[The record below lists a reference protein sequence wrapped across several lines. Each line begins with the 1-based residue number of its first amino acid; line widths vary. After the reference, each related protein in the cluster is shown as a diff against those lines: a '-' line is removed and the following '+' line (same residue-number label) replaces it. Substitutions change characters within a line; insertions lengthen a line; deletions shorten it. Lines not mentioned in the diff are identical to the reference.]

1 MTALTVVA
9 TPNDSGRRP
18 RALPWRRMVLVT
30 WLQHRGALLGAA
42 ALFAAVALY
51 LGIMGL
57 IIHHAWDVWTA
68 AVAACHPASS
78 VTCQELDNSFS
89 DHWSSGATIA
99 FPLQLLPALIG
110 AFVGAP
116 VLARE
121 METGTFR
128 YSWTQ
133 GFERTRWIVAKMA
146 LIGASL
152 AVIAAAFGVLA
163 NWYFGPYVAAGH
175 FIPLDPRI
183 FDLEG
188 LAFPGWVLAAFAI
201 GVVAGM
207 LIRRVVPAMATAMAV
222 VGGLG
227 LAAGL
232 YLRQR
237 YLPPLVLAG
246 ANGPGPSD
254 WTLGSWYTG
263 RGGQPVDP
271 VTAQVT
277 CPGPGP
283 YGSSPG
289 VGPQCLSQH
298 GITQW
303 WSYQPPSRYWPFQ
316 GIEGGAL
323 LALAVLLIAATI
335 WLVHRKAA

>member
-1 MTALTVVA
+1 MNALTVVA

-18 RALPWRRMVLVT
+18 RPLPWRRMVLVI

-42 ALFAAVALY
+42 ALFGAVALY
-51 LGIMGL
+51 LGVMGL
-57 IIHHAWDVWTA
+57 IIHHAWDVS
-68 AVAACHPASS
+68 VAAATTCHPASS
-78 VTCQELDNSFS
+78 AACQQLVNSFG
-89 DHWSSGATIA
+89 DNWHSGATIA

-152 AVIAAAFGVLA
+152 AIIAAAFGVLA
-163 NWYFGPYVAAGH
+163 NWYFGPFVAEGQL
-175 FIPLDPRI
+175 IPLDPRI

-201 GVVAGM
+201 GAFAGM

-237 YLPPLVLAG
+237 YLPPLVMAS
-246 ANGPGPSD
+246 ANGPGQSD

-263 RGGQPVDP
+263 RGGQLIDP
-271 VTAQVT
+271 ITVQVT

-283 YGSSPG
+283 YDSSQG
-289 VGPQCLSQH
+289 AGPQCLPQH

>member
-1 MTALTVVA
+1 MTALTLA
-9 TPNDSGRRP
+9 KPNDSERAARP
-18 RALPWRRMVLVT
+18 LSWRRMVLVT

-42 ALFAAVALY
+42 AVFGAVALY

-57 IIHHAWDVWTA
+57 IIHHAWDASV
-68 AVAACHPASS
+68 ACHPASS
-78 VTCQELDNSFS
+78 QTCQEQAQSFG
-89 DHWSSGATIA
+89 DHWHSGATIA

-128 YSWTQ
+128 YAWTQ
-133 GFERTRWIVAKMA
+133 GFGRTRWIVAKMT
-146 LIGASL
+146 LIGGTL
-152 AVIAAAFGVLA
+152 AVIAGAFGVLA
-163 NWYFGPYVAAGH
+163 NWYFGPFVNQGQL
-175 FIPLDPRI
+175 IPLDPRI

-188 LAFPGWVLAAFAI
+188 LAFPGWILAAFAI
-201 GVVAGM
+201 GAFSGM
-207 LIRRVVPAMATAMAV
+207 LIRRVVPAMATTMAV

-232 YLRQR
+232 YLRQH
-237 YLPPLVLAG
+237 YLPPLLLAST
-246 ANGPGPSD
+246 NGPSSAD
-254 WTLGSWYTG
+254 WTLGSWVTG
-263 RGGQPVDP
+263 PGGTVVNPFLVDQ
-271 VTAQVT
+271 A

-283 YGSSPG
+283 LNSSSG
-289 VGPQCLSQH
+289 AGPQCFPQH
-298 GITQW
+298 GFTQW
-303 WSYQPPSRYWPFQ
+303 WSYQPPTRYWPFQ

-335 WLVHRKAA
+335 WLVHRRAA

>member
-1 MTALTVVA
+1 MTALTLA
-9 TPNDSGRRP
+9 PTPNDSGRRP
-18 RALPWRRMVLVT
+18 RA
-30 WLQHRGALLGAA
+30 H
-42 ALFAAVALY
+42 
-51 LGIMGL
+51 
-57 IIHHAWDVWTA
+57 
-68 AVAACHPASS
+68 
-78 VTCQELDNSFS
+78 
-89 DHWSSGATIA
+89 SGATIA

-133 GFERTRWIVAKMA
+133 GFGRTRWIVAKMA

-152 AVIAAAFGVLA
+152 AVIAGAFGLLA
-163 NWYFGPYVAAGH
+163 NWYFGPFVAQGQL
-175 FIPLDPRI
+175 IPLDPRI

-188 LAFPGWVLAAFAI
+188 IAFPGWVLAAFAI
-201 GVVAGM
+201 GAFAGL
-207 LIRRVVPAMATAMAV
+207 LIRKVVPAMVTAMAV

-237 YLPPLVLAG
+237 YLPPLVMAS

-263 RGGQPVDP
+263 RGGQVVSPLTVQ
-271 VTAQVT
+271 QV

-283 YGSSPG
+283 LNSSPG
-289 VGPQCLSQH
+289 AGPQCLPQH

-303 WSYQPPSRYWPFQ
+303 WSYQPPTRYWPFQ

-323 LALAVLLIAATI
+323 LALAVLLIVATI

>member
-1 MTALTVVA
+1 MT
-9 TPNDSGRRP
+9 TPTLAKPDNSGRAARP
-18 RALPWRRMVLVT
+18 LPWRRMMLVT
-30 WLQHRGALLGAA
+30 WLQHRGALIGAA
-42 ALFAAVALY
+42 TVFGAVALY
-51 LGIMGL
+51 LGVMGL
-57 IIHHAWDVWTA
+57 IIHHAWA
-68 AVAACHPASS
+68 ASLACHPASS
-78 VTCQELDNSFS
+78 LTCQEQANGFGDAW
-89 DHWSSGATIA
+89 HSGATIA

-128 YSWTQ
+128 YAWTQ
-133 GFERTRWIVAKMA
+133 GFGRTRWIIAKMA
-146 LIGASL
+146 LIGGSL
-152 AVIAAAFGVLA
+152 AVIAGAFGVLA
-163 NWYFGPYVAAGH
+163 NWYFGPFVAQGQL
-175 FIPLDPRI
+175 ISLDPRI

-188 LAFPGWVLAAFAI
+188 IAFPGWVLAAFAI
-201 GVVAGM
+201 GAFAGM
-207 LIRRVVPAMATAMAV
+207 AIRKVVPAMAATMAV

-232 YLRQR
+232 YLRQH
-237 YLPPLVLAG
+237 YLPPLVMASL
-246 ANGPGPSD
+246 NGPSQAD
-254 WTLGSWYTG
+254 WTLGSWYSG
-263 RGGQPVDP
+263 RGGQVLDPIMVDH
-271 VTAQVT
+271 T

-283 YGSSPG
+283 YSSSPG
-289 VGPQCLSQH
+289 SGPQCLPQH

-323 LALAVLLIAATI
+323 LVLAVALIAATI

>member
-1 MTALTVVA
+1 MTALTLA
-9 TPNDSGRRP
+9 TTPNDSGRIP

-30 WLQHRGALLGAA
+30 WLQHRGALIGAA
-42 ALFAAVALY
+42 VLFGAVTLY
-51 LGIMGL
+51 LAIMGL
-57 IIHHAWDVWTA
+57 IIHHVWDVS
-68 AVAACHPASS
+68 AACHPASS
-78 VTCQELDNSFS
+78 LTCQKLGNSFS
-89 DHWSSGATIA
+89 EHWRTGATIA
-99 FPLQLLPALIG
+99 VPLQLLPALVG

-128 YSWTQ
+128 YAWTQ

-152 AVIAAAFGVLA
+152 AVIAGAFGVLA
-163 NWYFGPYVAAGH
+163 NWYFGPLVAGGQL
-175 FIPLDPRI
+175 IPLDPRI

-201 GVVAGM
+201 GAFAGM
-207 LIRRVVPAMATAMAV
+207 LIRKVVSAMATAMAV

-232 YLRQR
+232 YLRQH
-237 YLPPLVLAG
+237 YLPPQVIAG
-246 ANGPGPSD
+246 ANGPRPSD
-254 WTLGSWYTG
+254 WTLGYRYTG
-263 RGGQPVDP
+263 PGGQVVNPLTVE
-271 VTAQVT
+271 QI

-283 YGSSPG
+283 LNSSPG
-289 VGPQCLSQH
+289 SGPQCLPQH

-316 GIEGGAL
+316 GIEGGVL

>member
-1 MTALTVVA
+1 MTALTLDA
-9 TPNDSGRRP
+9 KPGDPGSMP

-30 WLQHRGALLGAA
+30 WLQHRGALIGVVAVLATVAA
-42 ALFAAVALY
+42 Y
-51 LGIMGL
+51 LGIMGVL
-57 IIHHAWDVWTA
+57 IHHAWDMSLHCRPVTA
-68 AVAACHPASS
+68 AACVA
-78 VTCQELDNSFS
+78 QGNSFS
-89 DHWSSGATIA
+89 EQWHSGATIA

-133 GFERTRWIVAKMA
+133 GFGRTRWIIAKLA
-146 LIGASL
+146 LIGALL
-152 AVIAAAFGVLA
+152 ALIAAAFGVLV
-163 NWYFGPYVAAGH
+163 NWYFGPFDAGGQL
-175 FIPLDPRI
+175 IPLDPRI

-201 GVVAGM
+201 GAFAG
-207 LIRRVVPAMATAMAV
+207 LAIRRVVPAMATTMAV

-232 YLRQR
+232 YLRQH
-237 YLPPLVLAG
+237 YLPPLVMASV
-246 ANGPGPSD
+246 NGPSQVD
-254 WTLGSWYTG
+254 WVLGSWYTG
-263 RGGQPVDP
+263 RGGQVLNWY
-271 VTAQVT
+271 VVNQA

-283 YGSSPG
+283 GNSSPG
-289 VGPQCLSQH
+289 AGPQCLPQH

-323 LALAVLLIAATI
+323 LALTVLLIAATI